1 MLRAGRPLRTYL
13 PGSQRPA
20 SQRWFQP
27 SKSYEGIHPPWFLLV
42 FWQHTPKADK
52 VQRNKKLLGA
62 DMKTFLTLGKV
73 LTALFWGVL
82 LANLLQP
89 FAQPFALLLNGA
101 GAFILLIHAL
111 ELWFFDKRIAA
122 CSKPA
127 QERVQVMLFGVF
139 QLLGLPAE
147 QAAVVVAEPE
157 QTLQMEAENA

>member
-1 MLRAGRPLRTYL
+1 M
-13 PGSQRPA
+13 Q
-20 SQRWFQP
+20 Q
-27 SKSYEGIHPPWFLLV
+27 
-42 FWQHTPKADK
+42 
-52 VQRNKKLLGA
+52 NKKLPGA

-73 LTALFWGVL
+73 LTALFWGVV

-111 ELWFFDKRIAA
+111 ELWFFGKRIAA
-122 CSKPA
+122 CPKPV

-147 QAAVVVAEPE
+147 QAAVAEPE
-157 QTLQMEAENA
+157 QMLQMEAENA